1 MSRKATSPSD
11 TPLFPST
18 EVISET
24 RPDRVVAQHNDLIKA
39 QYDMSLLEMRLFVA
53 MLARINRGDS
63 EFSMCRIPV
72 SELYPDSEVGGKTY
86 SQVKKAVMRLVSRS
100 ITVETKDA
108 RGVREVVSNP
118 LMATCRYKEGT
129 GFVIAQF
136 NNFVKPYLL
145 ELKGDFTRAQELTLI
160 GFRSFY
166 SFRVYWLLKLSAFNK
181 DIIEME
187 LTPMKQMLNL
197 VDRYANF
204 ADFKRFVLDVAQQ
217 EIAFTDM
224 AFEYTPQK
232 VGRQVVGIQF
242 NLLRP
247 TVVAQDDTELPD
259 GVQQRLN
266 EIGMSLQSLQDI
278 KSIYNQG
285 KIPDDYLRFVLDYF
299 DQTQQKGR
307 IRSLA
312 GVVYKALT
320 TDQLR
325 SEFEVWKTQKPVYKA
340 PVAKPD
346 ETSETDLRA
355 SEQMQQHFQRA
366 VETLVQHP
374 EWASQVEAH
383 MQKGLLGHFYRKDR
397 NLAENI
403 HNPSLIGPFLEIM
416 EQLCP
421 DLKQE

>member
-1 MSRKATSPSD
+1 MTDS
-11 TPLFPST
+11 
-18 EVISET
+18 
-24 RPDRVVAQHNDLIKA
+24 RPDRIVAQHNDLIKA

-63 EFSMCRIPV
+63 EFSICRIPV

-100 ITVETKDA
+100 ITIETKDA

-166 SFRVYWLLKLSAFNK
+166 SFRVYWLLKLSAYNK
-181 DIIEME
+181 DIIVME

-217 EIAFTDM
+217 EIASTDM
-224 AFEYTPQK
+224 AFEYTTK
-232 VGRQVVGIQF
+232 KEGRQVVGVQF

-247 TVVAQDDTELPD
+247 AVIVQEDTELPD

-266 EIGMSLQSLQDI
+266 EIGMSLQSLQEI
-278 KSIYNQG
+278 KSFYNQG
-285 KIPDDYLRFVLDYF
+285 KLADDYLRFVLEYY

-312 GVVYKALT
+312 GVVYKALM
-320 TDQLR
+320 TDLLR
-325 SEFEVWKTQKPVYKA
+325 REFEVWKAQQPVYKA
-340 PVAKPD
+340 PASKPV
-346 ETSETDLRA
+346 EPSEAD
-355 SEQMQQHFQRA
+355 QRA
-366 VETLVQHP
+366 LEETERHFKQALETLIQHP
-374 EWASQVEAH
+374 EWATQVETH

-397 NLAENI
+397 SLAENI
-403 HNPSLIGPFLEIM
+403 KNPSLIGPFLEIM
-416 EQLCP
+416 EKLSSG
-421 DLKQE
+421 L